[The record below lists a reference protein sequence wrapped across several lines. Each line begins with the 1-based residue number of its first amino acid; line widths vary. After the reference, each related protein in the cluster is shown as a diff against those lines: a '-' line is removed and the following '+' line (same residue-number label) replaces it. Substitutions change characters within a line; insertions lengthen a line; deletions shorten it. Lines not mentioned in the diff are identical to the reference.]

1 MSKPKEIKFVDDDPA
16 KPNPWKECRVFAA
29 ISPTGQLI
37 TRFADLAFANWAKA
51 SAGQSAITLNSGKAA
66 IHPEFEKRG
75 FVLYEDLCKGRVEG
89 VEASPKHWDIW
100 LRYVKLRAEGHEP
113 APGSITPER
122 FWHPEVLRRRA
133 NAEKGGLAHMD
144 ATRVAAFLGFDDV
157 DVESELFDE
166 G

>member
-1 MSKPKEIKFVDDDPA
+1 MNVLHQLVRHPVETQIKRFPSGTGFRWSAELVCELPQKLQISSVIFMLLFHDADWCA
-16 KPNPWKECRVFAA
+16 SSIA
-29 ISPTGQLI
+29 I
-37 TRFADLAFANWAKA
+37 
-51 SAGQSAITLNSGKAA
+51 
-66 IHPEFEKRG
+66 
-75 FVLYEDLCKGRVEG
+75 
-89 VEASPKHWDIW
+89 ASPKHWDIW

-144 ATRVAAFLGFDDV
+144 ATQVAAFLGFDDV
-157 DVESELFDE
+157 DVESEVFDVDE